1 MAQPDKGED
10 VGSELVDLH
19 LKSLLSV
26 MCVLS
31 LGTDSLSRD
40 SKAPEVK
47 PSENKRCD

>member
-31 LGTDSLSRD
+31 LGTNSLSRD
-40 SKAPEVK
+40 SKVPEVK
-47 PSENKRCD
+47 KNKRCD